1 VTNRSYARFDRDE
14 TSEIDVTN
22 KLGTRLSA
30 ADSDLFRRY
39 DDAFKLAVY
48 WPDVE
53 NFRNCV
59 KAYDAMIA
67 GGTDGAH

>member
-1 VTNRSYARFDRDE
+1 MTKRSYARTGDDK
-14 TSEIDVTN
+14 TIEIDVSH

-30 ADSDLFRRY
+30 ADSAMFRKY

-59 KAYDAMIA
+59 KAYDAMI
-67 GGTDGAH
+67 GGGK

>member
-1 VTNRSYARFDRDE
+1 MTKRSYARFDRDE

-30 ADSDLFRRY
+30 ADSDLFRKY
-39 DDAFKLAVY
+39 QDAFHIAIY

-53 NFRNCV
+53 HFRACV
-59 KAYDAMIA
+59 AAYDAMTA
-67 GGTDGAH
+67 RPE